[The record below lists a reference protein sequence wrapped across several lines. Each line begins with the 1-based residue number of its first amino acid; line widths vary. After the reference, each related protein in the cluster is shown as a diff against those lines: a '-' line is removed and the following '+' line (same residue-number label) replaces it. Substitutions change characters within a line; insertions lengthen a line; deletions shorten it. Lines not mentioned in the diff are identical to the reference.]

1 MDSSSQLVLLTG
13 FGPFRQY
20 VTNPSW
26 TAVQKLKELG
36 LGENVR
42 LEALE
47 LPVHYCRTQE
57 LLAGMWE
64 TQQPQLAVHVGV
76 ATASKV
82 IILEQLAKNNGYKDR
97 DVSGVCPVGHC
108 CVEGGPE
115 KIESLINMR
124 AICKKLSGTDI
135 GIIYSR
141 DAGRYLC
148 DYAYYLSLHHGNRK
162 AAFIHIPQLNDGIT
176 AEIIG
181 KTLQLIVQEMLGQVE
196 TALHCERAVLVKVSG
211 EGMANHRADTQLPHP
226 HHIEDK
232 THQPH
237 SLPLPAEHQNHL

>member
-26 TAVQKLKELG
+26 TAV
-36 LGENVR
+36 
-42 LEALE
+42 
-47 LPVHYCRTQE
+47 
-57 LLAGMWE
+57 
-64 TQQPQLAVHVGV
+64 QLAVHVGV